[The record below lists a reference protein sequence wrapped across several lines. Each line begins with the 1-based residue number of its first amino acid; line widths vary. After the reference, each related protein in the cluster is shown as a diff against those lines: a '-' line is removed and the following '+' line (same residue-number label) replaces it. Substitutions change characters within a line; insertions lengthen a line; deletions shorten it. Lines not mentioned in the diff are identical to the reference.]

1 MMKNKNPIP
10 NSKNLDI
17 DDLMDKVKLLS
28 EEVSKI
34 VEDFLI
40 WEFQDAELKEDIN
53 YLHKN
58 LEYLKSEINRF

>member
-1 MMKNKNPIP
+1 MKNKNPIP

-40 WEFQDAELKEDIN
+40 WEFKDAELKENIN